1 MVDVGP
7 FKDVAEAK
15 IRGQFD
21 IDLHF
26 RVTLLIEPEEYL
38 ETYTR
43 FPQTLR
49 LFIGGGY
56 PTN

>member
-15 IRGQFD
+15 IRGQFE
-21 IDLHF
+21 INSHF
-26 RVTLLIEPEEYL
+26 LVTLLIELEEYL

-49 LFIGGGY
+49 LFVGGE
-56 PTN
+56 